1 MMNVPSGRT
10 ETSGAQTRG
19 EAATHEGSLGR
30 ASTPRWNLKVFQ
42 SVVDARWTWIHL
54 PSTRALVLKR
64 CQPEDVLITAC
75 TQTLVSGSDLA
86 SMGSF
91 FVGFTYGIGKV
102 DATHNGYCQTSLR
115 DGVIRDWCGIA
126 EAHHQ

>member
-1 MMNVPSGRT
+1 M
-10 ETSGAQTRG
+10 
-19 EAATHEGSLGR
+19 
-30 ASTPRWNLKVFQ
+30 
-42 SVVDARWTWIHL
+42 
-54 PSTRALVLKR
+54 LKR

-75 TQTLVSGSDLA
+75 TQILVSGSDLA

-102 DATHNGYCQTSLR
+102 DATHDGYRQTSLR
-115 DGVIRDWCGIA
+115 DCVIRDGRGIA